1 MSASSPG
8 DAFKNKLQGANSL
21 IVVQIILGGGSENI
35 CVCILSNYFFCVFF
49 FSGEGVVLGNG
60 IGTLSSQTL
69 LYDLQLMIL
78 LVISLFCRQGLTI

>member
-8 DAFKNKLQGANSL
+8 DAFKNKLQGTNSL

-49 FSGEGVVLGNG
+49 FLGRG
-60 IGTLSSQTL
+60 LCWGTELAP
-69 LYDLQLMIL
+69 
-78 LVISLFCRQGLTI
+78 

>member
-49 FSGEGVVLGNG
+49 FWGGGCVGERNWHLELTDF
-60 IGTLSSQTL
+60 TL
-69 LYDLQLMIL
+69 
-78 LVISLFCRQGLTI
+78 